1 MDCMLS
7 RKVTQRIQNSL
18 VLTIWPGRRL
28 ALAPTSSYPGLE
40 ARLVVLVSSEVG
52 VEIISTATSCIT
64 V

>member
-28 ALAPTSSYPGLE
+28 ALAPTSSYPGL
-40 ARLVVLVSSEVG
+40 LVLVSSEVG